1 MVVQSVDILGVLSV
15 TNVADLLS
23 AEVVYEAVV
32 MSLEEHA
39 KHPQY
44 TERLHSLLNTF
55 ISSAFVTGVSLPV

>member
-1 MVVQSVDILGVLSV
+1 M
-15 TNVADLLS
+15 AS

-55 ISSAFVTGVSLPV
+55 ISSAFITGVPTRVVLCWGYQNAQFIPYMRM

>member
-1 MVVQSVDILGVLSV
+1 MVVQSVYILGELSV